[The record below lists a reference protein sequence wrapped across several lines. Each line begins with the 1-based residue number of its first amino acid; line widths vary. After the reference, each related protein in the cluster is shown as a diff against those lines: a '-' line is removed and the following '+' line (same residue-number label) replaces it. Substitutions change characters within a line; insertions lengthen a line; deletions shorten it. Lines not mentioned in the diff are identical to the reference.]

1 MRYDIVPYDQ
11 IKNGDMV
18 VAYGVHP
25 LEWEKSWGNPGLAI
39 VPANDI
45 NEITT
50 LCDDIATLR
59 KENERLR
66 ELLSD
71 SATAIEYTLMRDNKE
86 DREWAYGMIG
96 KIMIALKGGR
106 DV

>member
-59 KENERLR
+59 EENERLR
-66 ELLSD
+66 ELL
-71 SATAIEYTLMRDNKE
+71 AAVKE
-86 DREWAYGMIG
+86 AMELPVEFIVTKLAVE
-96 KIMIALKGGR
+96 KIDIKIDEALKGGR